1 MCPYCHDFQKNT
13 SPPRVLIL
21 ERSVSPSPLIRR
33 PRLGTRLYVRGN
45 TRRILRALLEEL
57 CNWICKTRLQSAML
71 LRTIIIFCEVHT
83 H

>member
-1 MCPYCHDFQKNT
+1 M
-13 SPPRVLIL
+13 
-21 ERSVSPSPLIRR
+21 SPSPLIRR